1 MNWADW
7 MDWAESADYNAS
19 LRGHKS
25 RISYEAVMYGVY
37 KFRLDPSTFRPHGS
51 VNFSRIDTGL
61 LLKELELQEQ
71 QRRLERDR
79 LERASATKIV
89 AAAKGWLYRR
99 HFLWNLDTDIGS
111 RYMKARI
118 IREVSSEY
126 EPGQ

>member
-1 MNWADW
+1 
-7 MDWAESADYNAS
+7 
-19 LRGHKS
+19 
-25 RISYEAVMYGVY
+25 MYGVY

-61 LLKELELQEQ
+61 LLKEWELREQ
-71 QRRLERDR
+71 QRRLERDRLERDR

-99 HFLWNLDTDIGS
+99 HVLWNLDTDIGL

-118 IREVSSEY
+118 TREVSSEY
-126 EPGQ
+126 EPRQ